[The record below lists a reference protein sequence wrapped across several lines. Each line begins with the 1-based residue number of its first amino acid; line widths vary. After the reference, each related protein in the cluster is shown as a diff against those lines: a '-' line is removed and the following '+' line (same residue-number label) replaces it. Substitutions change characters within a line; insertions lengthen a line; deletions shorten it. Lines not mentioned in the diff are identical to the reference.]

1 MEVAP
6 PWLGRVEE
14 IRAAASHNA
23 DTERKVIALSEELKD
38 MLREVKMRVS
48 GPLLIRLYK
57 RFVANK
63 QDQNLQEAGVKV
75 ETLERRLEATRK
87 HIDQIVELENDV
99 AKAKKQ
105 EKVYEDAIE
114 QLQKD
119 LDLLEAENAKLGK
132 GDRQPS
138 SAALDLPTQSVIIDH
153 GAVSEQVENL
163 RAAIRYLR
171 RENALLKGKE
181 LYKDLKLLPALSAS
195 YAAADTAVE
204 ADVPEL
210 DPSAPDSPSSD
221 SDAASSVDGLGPI
234 TPSKYTV
241 DMESRLLWKEVSEWT
256 AAPKIVDISKVAS
269 RGWSRRKG
277 GPDEQVWAWSVQEK
291 ELGRRVERLKERSR
305 LVRR

>member
-1 MEVAP
+1 
-6 PWLGRVEE
+6 
-14 IRAAASHNA
+14 
-23 DTERKVIALSEELKD
+23 
-38 MLREVKMRVS
+38 MLREVKIRVS
-48 GPLLIRLYK
+48 HGGAISVCVYIS
-57 RFVANK
+57 ADG

-87 HIDQIVELENDV
+87 QADQIVELENDV

-138 SAALDLPTQSVIIDH
+138 STALEAPTQSVIVDH

-171 RENALLKGKE
+171 RENSLLKGKE
-181 LYKDLKLLPALSAS
+181 LYKDLKLLPALPAS
-195 YAAADTAVE
+195 YTAME
-204 ADVPEL
+204 DEVPEL
-210 DPSAPDSPSSD
+210 DPSSPDSPSSD
-221 SDAASSVDGLGPI
+221 SDAGSSVDGLGPV

-241 DMESRLLWKEVSEWT
+241 EMESKLLWKEVSEWT
-256 AAPKIVDISKVAS
+256 AAPKIVDMSKAAS
-269 RGWSRRKG
+269 RGWTRRKG
-277 GPDEQVWAWSVQEK
+277 GPEEQVWAWSVQEK
-291 ELGRRVERLKERSR
+291 ELGRRVERLKDRSR